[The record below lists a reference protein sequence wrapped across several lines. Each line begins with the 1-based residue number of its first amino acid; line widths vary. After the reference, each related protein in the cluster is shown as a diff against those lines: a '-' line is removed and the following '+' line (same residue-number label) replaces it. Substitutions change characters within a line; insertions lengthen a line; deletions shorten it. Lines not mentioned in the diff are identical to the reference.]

1 VSPELFGVLPDYDR
15 FVCSIVTECWSY
27 RPYGALV
34 SPDDQLLPTL
44 KRYWGYDSFL
54 PLQAEIVRSLLA
66 QKDTCVIM
74 PTGGGK
80 SLCYQLPA
88 ALLGK
93 TAIVISPLIALMQD
107 QVAQLLQMGIPTAA
121 INSTMP
127 RSEQTSIMREA
138 VGGSYRLLYLSPER
152 LSQAETISWLKQVP
166 IAFFAIDEAHCIS
179 EWGHEF
185 RPEYRQL
192 SSLRTNFPTL
202 PIAAFTASATRQVR
216 HDILAQLKLR
226 APDRYIASFHRKNLR
241 YIVRQT
247 DTTDQRPALLRAL
260 NHYREG
266 NIIVYAP
273 TISEVEE
280 TVDYLADQ
288 GIAAVAYHG
297 QMEAQQRRRNQEKW
311 TSDEVRVLVG
321 TIAFGLG
328 INKASVRAVIHLS
341 LPKSLEQYYQEAGR
355 AGRDGQPSDCVLLW
369 RKKDAGLLA
378 YFIGQIGDAAEKDR
392 AWQRYH
398 QIKDFVESTACRHRQ
413 ICLHF
418 GETPKWATCDSCD
431 ICGCL
436 PPWLQFGATVSA
448 TRRRKYALPAGYVP
462 PSSAPPAN
470 PELREYMKEWRRRV
484 AVEQSVPSFV
494 VMHDSSLDELC
505 AKPPAT
511 LDELQEIRG
520 IGERKSELYGNQ
532 ILEAVRRFNEGAR
545 AAAPRGSATNAAA
558 ETLRLL
564 QEGRTFDEIAKMR
577 ERQRTTVIN
586 AVACLVESGDVL
598 FDDTW
603 VDVGRRTQ
611 IEVACAKHGTQW
623 LKPLKEALPDEI
635 TFDDIRLVVAR
646 LRREKQIEKT
656 A

>member
-1 VSPELFGVLPDYDR
+1 M
-15 FVCSIVTECWSY
+15 
-27 RPYGALV
+27 
-34 SPDDQLLPTL
+34 SPDELLLPTL

-121 INSTMP
+121 INSAMP

-152 LSQAETISWLKQVP
+152 LSQPETISWLKQVP

-288 GIAAVAYHG
+288 GIPAVAYHG
-297 QMEAQQRRRNQEKW
+297 QMEAPQRRRNQEKW

-378 YFIGQIGDAAEKDR
+378 YFIAQIGDAEEKDR

-398 QIKDFVESTACRHRQ
+398 QIKNFVESNACRHRQ

-418 GETPKWATCDSCD
+418 GETPKWTTCDSCD

-448 TRRRKYALPAGYVP
+448 TRRRKYSLPAGYVSP
-462 PSSAPPAN
+462 ASAPTAN
-470 PELREYMKEWRRRV
+470 PELREYMKEWRRRTSQ
-484 AVEQSVPSFV
+484 EQSVPSFV

-505 AKPPAT
+505 SKPPTT
-511 LDELQEIRG
+511 LAELQEIRG
-520 IGERKSELYGNQ
+520 IGERKSELYGSQ
-532 ILEAVRRFNEGAR
+532 ILEAVRRFQEGAR
-545 AAAPRGSATNAAA
+545 AATPRGSATKAAA

-564 QEGRTFDEIAKMR
+564 QEGRTFDEIAKLR
-577 ERQRTTVIN
+577 ERQLTTVIN
-586 AVACLVESGDVL
+586 AVACLVESGDVP

-603 VDVGRRTQ
+603 VDAGRRAQ
-611 IEVACAKHGTQW
+611 IEVACAQHGTQW
-623 LKPLKEALPDEI
+623 LKPLKEALPAEI

-646 LRREKQIEKT
+646 LRREKQIAKT